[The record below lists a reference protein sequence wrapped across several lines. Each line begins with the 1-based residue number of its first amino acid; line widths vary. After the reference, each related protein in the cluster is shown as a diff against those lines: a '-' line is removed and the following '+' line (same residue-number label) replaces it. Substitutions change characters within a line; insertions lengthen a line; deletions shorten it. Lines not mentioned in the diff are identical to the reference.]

1 MLPGHATAEGTQVF
15 ARSSPAHQANYRT
28 FESLTLSNVGMGTYL
43 GATDGAT
50 DAAVE
55 GAVAES
61 VSRGVNVLDTAI
73 NYRSQKAERALG
85 RAVSGLVEGGAA
97 TREGLFVS
105 TKGGYVTDDGDVP
118 GDFWE
123 YVREQYVQR
132 GIIGPGDISPGYH
145 CMRISY
151 LEDQL
156 KRSLHNLGM
165 ECVDLLY
172 LHNAVEGQREMPRPE
187 MHRRL
192 HEIMEWYESQRR
204 EGRILYYGLATWDCF
219 RVPPGD
225 PQHLSLE
232 DVVGM
237 AVEAGGE
244 DHGMRFVQLPFNLY
258 FDQALRQPT
267 QSLRGGMVS
276 FLEAADAL
284 GVGVFTSVPFMQ
296 GRLLLSDVLPEL
308 GDDPPSVKSLQFL
321 RSAPGVLAPLVG
333 HKSTAHVAENLGVME
348 MPPLEPD
355 RFDSLLRKLV
365 S

>member
-1 MLPGHATAEGTQVF
+1 MLPGHATVDGTRGF
-15 ARSSPAHQANYRT
+15 ARSSPAEQANYRT
-28 FESLTLSNVGMGTYL
+28 FASLTLSNVGMGTYL
-43 GATDGAT
+43 GAPDDAT

-61 VSRGVNVLDTAI
+61 VRRGVNVLDTAI

-85 RAVSGLVEGGAA
+85 RAVSGLVEGGVA

-105 TKGGYVTDDGDVP
+105 TKGGYVTNDGDVP

-123 YVREQYVQR
+123 YVKEQYVRR
-132 GIIGPGDISPGYH
+132 GVVGPGDISSGYH

-172 LHNAVEGQREMPRPE
+172 LHNAVEGQREMPRTE

-192 HEIMEWYESQRR
+192 YEIMEWYESQRR

-232 DVVGM
+232 EVVGM
-237 AVEAGGE
+237 AEKAGGE
-244 DHGMRFVQLPFNLY
+244 GHGMRFVQLPFNLY

-267 QSLRGGMVS
+267 QILRGDAVP
-276 FLEAADAL
+276 FLEAAGAL

-296 GRLLLSDVLPEL
+296 GRLLAPDILSEL
-308 GDDPPSVKSLQFL
+308 GDDPPSVRSLQFL

-333 HKSTAHVAENLGVME
+333 HKGAAHVAENLAVMD
-348 MPPLEPD
+348 MPPLEPA
-355 RFDSLLRKLV
+355 RFDSLLRALV

>member
-1 MLPGHATAEGTQVF
+1 MLSGHATIEGTGRF
-15 ARSSPAHQANYRT
+15 AASSPAERSNYRT
-28 FESLTLSNVGMGTYL
+28 FASLTLSNVGMGTYL
-43 GATDGAT
+43 GAPDDAT
-50 DAAVE
+50 DVAVE
-55 GAVAES
+55 SAVAES
-61 VSRGVNVLDTAI
+61 VRRGVNVLDTAV

-85 RAVSGLVEGGAA
+85 RAVSALVEGGEAA
-97 TREGLFVS
+97 REGLFVS
-105 TKGGYVTDDGDVP
+105 TKGGYVTNDGDVP

-132 GIIGPGDISPGYH
+132 GVIGAGDISPGYH
-145 CMRISY
+145 CMKISY

-156 KRSLHNLGM
+156 KRSLCNLDM

-172 LHNAVEGQREMPRPE
+172 LHNAVEGQREMPRQE
-187 MHRRL
+187 LHRRL
-192 HEIMEWYESQRR
+192 YDIMEWYESQRR

-219 RVPPGD
+219 RVAPGD

-237 AVEAGGE
+237 AERAGGE

-267 QSLRGGMVS
+267 QSLRGNMVP
-276 FLEAADAL
+276 FLEAAGAL

-296 GRLLLSDVLPEL
+296 GKLLVHDILSQL
-308 GDDPPSVKSLQFL
+308 GPDPPSVKTLQFL
-321 RSAPGVLAPLVG
+321 RSAPGVLAPLAG
-333 HKSTAHVAENLGVME
+333 HKSAAHVAENLAVMD
-348 MPPLEPD
+348 MPPLEPA
-355 RFDSLLRKLV
+355 RFDSLLAALV

>member
-1 MLPGHATAEGTQVF
+1 MLSGHATAEGTGRF
-15 ARSSPAHQANYRT
+15 ADSSPAVRSNYRT
-28 FESLTLSNVGMGTYL
+28 FASLTLSNVGMGTYL
-43 GATDGAT
+43 GAPDAAT

-55 GAVAES
+55 SAVAAS
-61 VSRGVNVLDTAI
+61 VRRGVNVLDTAI
-73 NYRSQKAERALG
+73 NYRSQKAERSLG
-85 RAVSGLVEGGAA
+85 HAVSALVEGGEAA
-97 TREGLFVS
+97 REGLFVS
-105 TKGGYVTDDGDVP
+105 TKGGYVTDDGDMP
-118 GDFWE
+118 GDFWA

-132 GIIGPGDISPGYH
+132 GVIEAGDISPGYH

-156 KRSLHNLGM
+156 KRSLRNLDM

-172 LHNAVEGQREMPRPE
+172 LHNVVEGQREMPRQE

-192 HEIMEWYESQRR
+192 YEIMEWYESQRR

-219 RVPPGD
+219 RVLPGD

-237 AVEAGGE
+237 AERAGGAE
-244 DHGMRFVQLPFNLY
+244 HGMRFVQLPFNLY

-267 QSLRGGMVS
+267 QSLRGNVVP
-276 FLEAADAL
+276 FLEAAEAL

-296 GRLLLSDVLPEL
+296 GRLLVDNILSQL
-308 GDDPPSVKSLQFL
+308 GSDPPSVKTLQFL
-321 RSAPGVLAPLVG
+321 RSAPGVLAPLAG
-333 HKSTAHVAENLGVME
+333 HKGAVHVAENLAVMD
-348 MPPLEPD
+348 MPPLEPA
-355 RFDSLLRKLV
+355 RFDSLLAELV